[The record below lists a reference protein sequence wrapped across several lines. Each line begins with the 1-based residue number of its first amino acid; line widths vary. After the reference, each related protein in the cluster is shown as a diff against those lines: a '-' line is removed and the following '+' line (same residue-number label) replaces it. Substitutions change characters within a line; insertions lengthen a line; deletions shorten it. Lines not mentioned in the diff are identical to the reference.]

1 MYITSAPSRAG
12 PDRGLLRDMPIAEFI
27 PAPATPGARNL
38 LLQEMRETLE
48 RARLGGFI
56 REGQGMSQRAS
67 NFLTIPLCP
76 PCHTGPL
83 GVHGN
88 KAMMRIQK
96 LSELDML
103 AWTIERTTKP

>member
-1 MYITSAPSRAG
+1 MQTKRRATSS
-12 PDRGLLRDMPIAEFI
+12 
-27 PAPATPGARNL
+27 
-38 LLQEMRETLE
+38 E
-48 RARLGGFI
+48 RAYMERVAGLCCACCGAHGVQVHHI